1 MKNNLRPY
9 LSAEN
14 CTSAVFFLAAFL
26 LPVFVS
32 AYKVSEFSNYYISA
46 ILALSV
52 SLVWGYTGIF
62 SFGAAAFYG
71 VGAYSYAILSKAAS
85 NAVLTPLFF
94 LISVGIAALFA
105 GVIGYFM
112 FYGGINDSFVGLI
125 TLCVSLVLQTFMDQ
139 TAGGQWKILG
149 VPLGGYNGMNKVPAI
164 TLGNVPIKGIPFYFV
179 TLCIMLAIYLYFR
192 WIKTKKV
199 GYTLIA
205 IRENRLRS
213 QLFGYNV
220 PWIQTVVFAASGAIA
235 AVAGVL
241 YTTWGGYITPS
252 SMGLTPATI
261 PVVVVAAGGR
271 KNITGAM
278 LFAILYSWFSQSLS
292 SSGSKYSLIVLGL
305 VLITAI
311 LFVPNGFIA
320 SLFDWADRTVC
331 SKFMVKDKR

>member
-1 MKNNLRPY
+1 MKHNVRAY

-14 CTSAVFFLAAFL
+14 CTSVMFFAAAFL
-26 LPVFVS
+26 LPIFVS
-32 AYKVSEFSNYYISA
+32 EYKVSEFSNYYISA

-71 VGAYSYAILSKAAS
+71 VGAYSYAILSKATENTA
-85 NAVLTPLFF
+85 LTPLFF
-94 LISVGIAALFA
+94 LIAVSIAALFA
-105 GVIGYFM
+105 GLIGYFM

-164 TLGNVPIKGIPFYFV
+164 TLGNVAVKGIPFYFV
-179 TLCIMLAIYLYFR
+179 TLLIMLAIYLYFR
-192 WIKTKKV
+192 WIKSRKI

-278 LFAILYSWFSQSLS
+278 IFAVLYAWFSQSLS
-292 SSGSKYSLIVLGL
+292 SSGSQYSLIVLGV
-305 VLITAI
+305 VLIVAI

-320 SLFDWADRTVC
+320 SLFDWVDRTVLLR
-331 SKFMVKDKR
+331 FTAKDKR

>member
-1 MKNNLRPY
+1 MKINIRPY
-9 LSAEN
+9 LNAEN
-14 CTSAVFFLAAFL
+14 CTAIIFFAAAFL

-32 AYKVSEFSNYYISA
+32 EYKISEFSNYYISA

-71 VGAYSYAILSKAAS
+71 VGAYCYAIFSKAFE
-85 NAVLTPLFF
+85 NTFLTPLFF
-94 LISVGIAALFA
+94 IIAVGISALFA
-105 GVIGYFM
+105 GLIGYFM
-112 FYGGINDSFVGLI
+112 FYGGINDGFVGLI

-139 TAGGQWKILG
+139 TAGGQWQILG

-164 TLGNVPIKGIPFYFV
+164 AFFNFQIKEIPFYFF
-179 TLCIMLAIYLYFR
+179 TLLIMFAIYLYFR
-192 WIKTKKV
+192 WIKTRKI

-220 PWIQTVVFAASGAIA
+220 PLIQTVVFATGGTIA

-278 LFAILYSWFSQSLS
+278 IFAILYSWFSQSLS
-292 SSGSKYSLIVLGL
+292 SSGSRFSLIVLGL
-305 VLITAI
+305 VLIVAI

-320 SLFDWADRTVC
+320 SLFDWVDRVVC
-331 SKFMVKDKR
+331 SKFKGSDKR